1 MAIGPIRLSFA
12 GQARSF
18 CEDQAENDARQRHAL
33 LQAGIRGVSGKKT
46 CATKPQPKSNQT
58 FHHESREEH
67 EVKLFEFLRP
77 PLFSPPRRGRKER
90 GCSFVV
96 TWYFSIDSA
105 LSIFLCA
112 ALRGGSGSE

>member
-18 CEDQAENDARQRHAL
+18 CEDKAENDARQRRAL
-33 LQAGIRGVSGKKT
+33 LQTGIRGVSGRKT

-67 EVKLFEFLRP
+67 EVKLFEFRRP
-77 PLFSPPRRGRKER
+77 PLFSPPRRGRRKR

-96 TWYFSIDSA
+96 KWYFPIDSA
-105 LSIFLCA
+105 RSIFPCE
-112 ALRGGSGSE
+112 ALRGASGSA